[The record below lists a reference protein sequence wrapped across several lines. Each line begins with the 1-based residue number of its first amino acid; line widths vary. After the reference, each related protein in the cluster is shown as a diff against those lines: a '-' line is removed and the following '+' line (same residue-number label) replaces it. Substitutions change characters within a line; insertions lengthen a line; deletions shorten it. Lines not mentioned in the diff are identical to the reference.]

1 MEMIMT
7 VSELIEELQALD
19 NKDVSVFVWADGEIY
34 PFTLDDTIS
43 DRLDLNIKLRF
54 LDNRE
59 SFD

>member
-1 MEMIMT
+1 MT

>member
-1 MEMIMT
+1 MT

-19 NKDVSVFVWADGEIY
+19 NKEASVFVWADGEIY
-34 PFTLDDTIS
+34 PFKLDDTIS

>member
-1 MEMIMT
+1 MT
-7 VSELIEELQALD
+7 VYELIEELQALD
-19 NKDVSVFVWADGEIY
+19 NKDVSVFVWAGGEIY
-34 PFTLDDTIS
+34 PFTLDETIS

>member
-1 MEMIMT
+1 MT
-7 VSELIEELQALD
+7 IRELIEELQALD

-34 PFTLDDTIS
+34 PFALDDTFS

>member
-1 MEMIMT
+1 MT
-7 VSELIEELQALD
+7 IRELIEELQVLD

-34 PFTLDDTIS
+34 PFTLDDTFS

>member
-19 NKDVSVFVWADGEIY
+19 NKEASVFVWADGEIY
-34 PFTLDDTIS
+34 PFTLDETFS
-43 DRLDLNIKLRF
+43 DRLDLNIQLRF

>member
-1 MEMIMT
+1 MT

-34 PFTLDDTIS
+34 PFTLDETFN

>member
-1 MEMIMT
+1 MT
-7 VSELIEELQALD
+7 IRELIEELQSLD

-34 PFTLDDTIS
+34 PFTLDDTFS